1 MSKWTLI
8 VDVIPVNKFIK
19 IVCARVKIFF
29 GSKVIRRA
37 LNIIDLFIFI
47 IFLIVGILRQLIA
60 YNQVLKHISFLILY
74 ILYFNINHTIILMQ
88 NKPYTNVLSMFRRI
102 MTNFPTQIHKDNI
115 TQVRVNLAVP

>member
-8 VDVIPVNKFIK
+8 VDVIPVSKFIK

-47 IFLIVGILRQLIA
+47 IFSHCGYITTTNCIQSSSQTYFFSYFIYLI
-60 YNQVLKHISFLILY
+60 F
-74 ILYFNINHTIILMQ
+74 
-88 NKPYTNVLSMFRRI
+88 
-102 MTNFPTQIHKDNI
+102 
-115 TQVRVNLAVP
+115 